1 MASIDLNPI
10 GGIATAVGGLLDDLF
25 TSDEER
31 LRAAIESRRLD
42 IEEDRI
48 DAELLKGQQE
58 VNKEEAKHSSIL
70 VAGWRPYVGWVCGFG
85 LTYQFLI
92 YPLLLQWP
100 WRFAQAMGWI
110 PRELDPPPVLD
121 LSVLL
126 TLLVGLLGLSTQRS
140 IERIKGKARSN
151 LKEQ

>member
-31 LRAAIESRRLD
+31 LRAGIENRKLD

-48 DAELLKGQQE
+48 DADLLKGQQE
-58 VNKEEAKHSSIL
+58 INKEEAKHSTIL

-85 LTYQFLI
+85 LTYQFLF
-92 YPLLLQWP
+92 YPFMQWV
-100 WRFAQAMGWI
+100 WRFAQAMEWI
-110 PRELDPPPVLD
+110 PRDLDPPPVLD
-121 LSVLL
+121 LTVLM
-126 TLLVGLLGLSTQRS
+126 TLLFGLLGLSTQRS

>member
-1 MASIDLNPI
+1 MASVIDLNPI

-31 LRAAIESRRLD
+31 LKAAIENRKLD

-48 DAELLKGQQE
+48 DADLLKGQQDI
-58 VNKEEAKHSSIL
+58 NKEEARHSSLL

-85 LTYQFLI
+85 LTYQFLV
-92 YPLLLQWP
+92 YPLLQWL
-100 WRFAQAMGWI
+100 WRFAQAGDWI

-121 LSVLL
+121 LTVLL
-126 TLLVGLLGLSTQRS
+126 TLLGGLLGLSTQRS

>member
-31 LRAAIESRRLD
+31 LRAAIESRKLD

-48 DAELLKGQQE
+48 DAELLKGQQDI
-58 VNKEEAKHSSIL
+58 NKEEAKHSTIL

-85 LTYQFLI
+85 LTYQFLL
-92 YPLLLQWP
+92 YPFMQWM
-100 WRFAQAMGWI
+100 WRFAQAMEWI
-110 PRELDPPPVLD
+110 PRDLDPPPVLD
-121 LSVLL
+121 LTVLM
-126 TLLVGLLGLSTQRS
+126 TLLFGLLGLSTQRS
-140 IERIKGKARSN
+140 IERIKGKARNN